1 MALLAALAL
10 TLTAGCGAG
19 PEGDPSGAGADAR
32 SIETVPG
39 YIPEEIA
46 LSDWLGGDIHWDT
59 QGDVMWVGGGT
70 MSREITI
77 GSYDTLSGQWQRLDF
92 DTGDA
97 RYPYLRTLSVCEDAV
112 WALLQETFSE
122 EQANT
127 GTIPDDRGYYVLHID
142 LRDGSA
148 SCTRID
154 FDGDRGTESSDLFFS
169 AILALD
175 GDRAM
180 LGTESSLY
188 VIDPAANVLSRPE
201 LPVYGTLINYKVDGQ
216 LYLLTDSDDFV
227 PLDKEGLS
235 VGQPVTVTAEGYTS
249 LSMSSNKGRQLC
261 NNKGAVCLLDSAT
274 GEPREL
280 FKWMDVALSY
290 GSMGGG
296 WIFENSQGEFF
307 YPVSEY
313 SNNGDGCIIKVTEG
327 MVPVRKPLV
336 LACFAEISDDTM
348 AYRTRE
354 YDFTPAMMDVVLRFN
369 NTDPEYKISLKPLTY
384 TTEAERDRLLIDLA
398 TSDDVD
404 LIDTSFLPD
413 NALDAGFLTDML
425 PYIDQDS
432 ELSREDFIQ
441 PLFNAMIKDGGLYE
455 YTEKF
460 TMLTMSTHP
469 ELFPGREGWTVEYI
483 EGLLAEHPDV
493 DALWHSLDRELV
505 LCYFSYAA
513 TAEFID
519 WEDMSC
525 SFDSPAFSHWLRL
538 IKELPY
544 SGEYNENAKLL
555 NISHDYAMDAGFSC
569 RYMAKGDYV
578 VAGFPETEGSG
589 SYFLR
594 LGSPINEL
602 TRSMGDN
609 TRLGIMASGH
619 NKDGAWRVVRMLMTH
634 SDGYGIDGGIPVYK
648 DSFEK
653 AVDLDVTD
661 REDPRFG
668 IAYYNA
674 DDAAHIREQVYG
686 TEKLARYDEQIF
698 AVIRSEAEAYFAGQ
712 KTAEEA
718 AGQIQSRLSIYLAEQ
733 S

>member
-1 MALLAALAL
+1 MRRRGFLALLAALAL

-46 LSDWLGGDIHWDT
+46 LPDWLGGDIHWDT

-154 FDGDRGTESSDLFFS
+154 FDGDRGTE
-169 AILALD
+169 
-175 GDRAM
+175 
-180 LGTESSLY
+180 
-188 VIDPAANVLSRPE
+188 
-201 LPVYGTLINYKVDGQ
+201 
-216 LYLLTDSDDFV
+216 
-227 PLDKEGLS
+227 
-235 VGQPVTVTAEGYTS
+235 
-249 LSMSSNKGRQLC
+249 SSNKGRQLC

-413 NALDAGFLTDML
+413 NALDAGFLTYML

-602 TRSMGDN
+602 TRSMGGN

-686 TEKLARYDEQIF
+686 TEKLARYDEQVF